1 MAFPALRAPAVSFG
15 SGSLNSVPPHSQ
27 EAGGGCR
34 IDSQD
39 FIFTVNFQ
47 H

>member
-15 SGSLNSVPPHSQ
+15 SGSLNSVPLHSR
-27 EAGGGCR
+27 EARAGCR
-34 IDSQD
+34 VGLQD
-39 FIFTVNFQ
+39 FVFIVNFQ